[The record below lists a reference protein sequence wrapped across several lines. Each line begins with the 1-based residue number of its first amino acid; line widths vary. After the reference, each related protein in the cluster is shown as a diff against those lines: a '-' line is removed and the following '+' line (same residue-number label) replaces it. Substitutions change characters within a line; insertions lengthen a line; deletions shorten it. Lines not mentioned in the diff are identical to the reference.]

1 MAAAALPTAEVSQL
15 QEVSTLISYPEPA
28 GRGWKGPDLGIPQ
41 DPMPLKFQGH
51 EAGRMKVL
59 FMESQQETHENI
71 PALRIPTGKPREHS
85 CPWDSNRKTKRTFLL
100 VGFQLGV
107 RVHVP
112 CYTGWPVGGGWRGR
126 LARPHQ
132 RCPAPQTH
140 SKIPLASL
148 GWGGPFENWPAWL
161 PVLLVLLQVA
171 VQYPGSMQNIWACV
185 PPRVF
190 VVRVKACEHVEK
202 LS

>member
-1 MAAAALPTAEVSQL
+1 MAAAALPTAEVSPL
-15 QEVSTLISYPEPA
+15 QEVSTLIRYPEPT
-28 GRGWKGPDLGIPQ
+28 GRAWKGPDLGIPQ

-85 CPWDSNRKTKRTFLL
+85 CSWDSNRKTKRTFLL

-112 CYTGWPVGGGWRGR
+112 CYTGWPVGGGGGEDLPALTRGAQPFRHTQRFPWPLWDGVGR
-126 LARPHQ
+126 LR
-132 RCPAPQTH
+132 TG
-140 SKIPLASL
+140 L
-148 GWGGPFENWPAWL
+148 
-161 PVLLVLLQVA
+161 
-171 VQYPGSMQNIWACV
+171 PGSQSSWFCSKWLSSTQV
-185 PPRVF
+185 PCRTYGPVF
-190 VVRVKACEHVEK
+190 
-202 LS
+202 LQGSL

>member
-1 MAAAALPTAEVSQL
+1 MAAAALSVAEVSPL
-15 QEVSTLISYPEPA
+15 QEVSTPIRYPDPA
-28 GRGWKGPDLGIPQ
+28 GRAWEGPDLGIPQ

-85 CPWDSNRKTKRTFLL
+85 CSWDSNRKTKRTFLL

-112 CYTGWPVGGGWRGR
+112 CLTGWPVGGGVEGKTC
-126 LARPHQ
+126 LPS
-132 RCPAPQTH
+132 PEVPSPSDTLKD
-140 SKIPLASL
+140 SSGLSGM
-148 GWGGPFENWPAWL
+148 GWA
-161 PVLLVLLQVA
+161 
-171 VQYPGSMQNIWACV
+171 I
-185 PPRVF
+185 
-190 VVRVKACEHVEK
+190 
-202 LS
+202 